1 MVAKFRNVSYKSL
14 RNNLT
19 STFRFFWLGNTRER
33 YISYLEE
40 AGDRN
45 GFLELLILLWYILV
59 ILKTPFID
67 IESRRQF
74 FRFLT
79 YVGKLPRNNVIDP
92 PRGNVL
98 KYCSD
103 FKTKVCN
110 KVDFS
115 GFSTTAGRFG
125 TGFFFPS
132 AFRIGRRSWDLEFIV
147 LSENFVAEH
156 FTDNSEHF
164 GSFLY

>member
-1 MVAKFRNVSYKSL
+1 MIYLSDFKNTIHRYREQKTILQIF
-14 RNNLT
+14 NL
-19 STFRFFWLGNTRER
+19 
-33 YISYLEE
+33 
-40 AGDRN
+40 
-45 GFLELLILLWYILV
+45 
-59 ILKTPFID
+59 K
-67 IESRRQF
+67 
-74 FRFLT
+74 
-79 YVGKLPRNNVIDP
+79 VGKLPRNNVIDP

-164 GSFLY
+164 GSVNDFFVVKILLFVLFPVFFLSYGII